1 MADVK
6 KRVVINIVGDD
17 SKFRKTMSGI
27 GGIAKTAAIAATAA
41 FGAVT
46 TATIKT
52 VNAFSR
58 FESQFTTVV
67 TLLDDSSFKTK
78 TLTQGINDLKS
89 GILKLRAET
98 GESFENLNK
107 GLFDLISAG
116 IDASEAIDTLRTA
129 TRLARAGA
137 TNTSIAVDGL
147 TSVIKA
153 YGLEASDAESI
164 SQKFFTAQKFGK
176 TTIEQLSTGFGDVA
190 SNAKSLGVSF
200 EEVVSAVSAATLG
213 AVETNKAYTGL
224 RAVFANIIR
233 PTKEASDEAARLGI
247 EFNSTAL
254 RSKGLNKFLKDITES
269 ANFNSTSLEK
279 LFSSVEAT
287 TTIMALAGEQSGDFD
302 RILGELNNETQL
314 ATNFNKAL
322 AEQSG
327 NVKQRFDEIRGSVE
341 TLIVRIG
348 EKLAPAVGK
357 LADEFQGYLDTV
369 TDDELQRIADGMTAI
384 FDVVIAIGKAINTV
398 VQGFGKLANLSQR
411 FGKTVANIDF
421 SIMND
426 TELTLAAELKRV
438 NEEIAKLENREIL
451 FSHERKQ
458 LEQLRF
464 EAEGLR
470 NAINST
476 SATEPGVPAN
486 EQIYEPVKYKETN
499 EDKDEDDPVATGV
512 AKIQSGLPANEEE
525 YDAVKEEKAKQDEE
539 LANQEK
545 EKREKE
551 LKAEAEHRERMNKLL
566 STSLKDKIAILNDA
580 NATEQQKSEA
590 QYAILEQ
597 LGKAYGGKL
606 LALNKIL
613 TIKNS
618 ILNIQEGITEAL
630 SLPFPANLAAAATV
644 AAQGAGVLATAR
656 NVSDTISGAAQGT
669 IVSGTD
675 TGQDNRMMAVR
686 SGEMILPPDLAVS
699 AAPTIRDIIR
709 NEDQIGNPD
718 GMSSGSTVKVEFVGD
733 AGRLLREIDRETNYV
748 QGL

>member
-27 GGIAKTAAIAATAA
+27 GGIAKTAAVAATAA

-67 TLLDDSSFKTK
+67 TLLDESSFKTK

-89 GILKLRAET
+89 GVLKLRSET

-129 TRLARAGA
+129 TKLARAGA

-153 YGLEASDAESI
+153 YGLNASEAESI

-176 TTIEQLSTGFGDVA
+176 TTIEELSTGFGDVA

-233 PTKEASDEAARLGI
+233 PTKEARDEAKRLGI
-247 EFNSTAL
+247 EFNSTSL

-302 RILGELNNETQL
+302 RILGELNDETKL

-327 NVKQRFDEIRGSVE
+327 NVKQKFDEIRGVVE

-369 TDDELQRIADGMTAI
+369 TDDELQRIADGMSAI
-384 FDVVIAIGKAINTV
+384 FDVVIAIAKAINTV
-398 VQGFGKLANLSQR
+398 VQGFGKLAEYGRSV
-411 FGKTVANIDF
+411 GKRKANF
-421 SIMND
+421 ETWASSGSSMGFF
-426 TELTLAAELKRV
+426 EWQEAQ
-438 NEEIAKLENREIL
+438 
-451 FSHERKQ
+451 RKQ
-458 LEQLRF
+458 EQQ
-464 EAEGLR
+464 
-470 NAINST
+470 
-476 SATEPGVPAN
+476 TEPTVVGNGGRSFPIEGGFSTEKN
-486 EQIYEPVKYKETN
+486 QSMP
-499 EDKDEDDPVATGV
+499 EDAEDDPVSTGV

-545 EKREKE
+545 EKRERE
-551 LKAEAEHRERMNKLL
+551 LKAEREHRERMNKLL
-566 STSLKDKIAILNDA
+566 STSLQDKIDILNDA
-580 NATEQQKSEA
+580 NATEQQKSQA

-669 IVSGTD
+669 IVGGTD

-709 NEDQIGNPD
+709 NEDQIGNPQSAT
-718 GMSSGSTVKVEFVGD
+718 SSNRVQVEFVGD